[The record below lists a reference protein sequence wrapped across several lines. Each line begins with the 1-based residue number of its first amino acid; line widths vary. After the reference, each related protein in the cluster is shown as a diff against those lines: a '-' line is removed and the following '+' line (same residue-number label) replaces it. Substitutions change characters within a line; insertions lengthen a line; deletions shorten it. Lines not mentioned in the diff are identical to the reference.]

1 MIVVA
6 EPVGSDLSKIVLRL
20 GGFHTEMSFL
30 GCIGHLMASS
40 GLQDLLSLIYSPNA
54 VVHMLTGKAIA
65 RAVRGHLIV
74 DAALNALLLS
84 RMLNVQLPVQTAVD
98 DTETDESIAS
108 VPSQEDSIT
117 DVEGDSDLDELS
129 VLYEHHCRR
138 MKCVKSM

>member
-1 MIVVA
+1 
-6 EPVGSDLSKIVLRL
+6 
-20 GGFHTEMSFL
+20 
-30 GCIGHLMASS
+30 
-40 GLQDLLSLIYSPNA
+40 
-54 VVHMLTGKAIA
+54 MLTGKAIA

-138 MKCVKSM
+138 MKCVKSMW